1 MKNTSQRASFWQLP
15 KRRIEFSGQPA
26 LMGIVNVTP
35 DSFSDGGQFDNTVA
49 AVKHALQLADDGAA
63 ILDIGGESTR
73 PYAAEVS
80 TQEELNRV
88 IPVIEQLAKKTTVP
102 ISIDTSSA
110 VVARAAIDAG
120 AEIINDVTGLTND
133 SEMPDVAASTNVGV
147 CAMHMQGTPQT
158 MQDNPQYNDVV
169 TEIHEYLQSRLDQL
183 IEQGIEQ
190 SRICLDPGIGFGK
203 SHQHNLQLL
212 KSCHQF
218 HTLGA
223 PLLVGHSRKGFI
235 AHVLDDRECER
246 TSGTIGTSIALATQ
260 GVQVLRVHDVAEV
273 QRALTMFF
281 ESTA

>member
-1 MKNTSQRASFWQLP
+1 MNDTSQRASFWQLP
-15 KRRIEFSGQPA
+15 KRRIDFSGQPA

-35 DSFSDGGQFDNTVA
+35 DSFSDGGQFDNTAA

-133 SEMPDVAASTNVGV
+133 SEMPDVAARTNVGV

>member
-1 MKNTSQRASFWQLP
+1 
-15 KRRIEFSGQPA
+15 
-26 LMGIVNVTP
+26 MGIVNVTP

-133 SEMPDVAASTNVGV
+133 SEMPDVAARTNVGV